1 VITMTV
7 SQHTA
12 RTPPATIGATLWR
25 AVRRAAS
32 ALRHVHCEQT
42 LMWELWCQANRAT
55 VPSTGPLR
63 WVLTLDG
70 HRLAGS
76 HLPAPHHADARDAA

>member
-1 VITMTV
+1 MTV
-7 SQHTA
+7 SQRTS
-12 RTPPATIGATLWR
+12 RTPPATIGATLWP
-25 AVRRAAS
+25 AVRSAAA
-32 ALRHVHCEQT
+32 ALRHLHREQT
-42 LMWELWCQANRAT
+42 LIWELWWQANRAT
-55 VPSTGPLR
+55 VPSAGPLR